1 MAETKRCPHCGGSNP
16 VNAQWCGQCH
26 ASFVEP
32 EPEPAP
38 EPTPVVPAPAVAVQ
52 GAEGDV
58 ALSAGAAAEAAEA
71 TAVRIAPTPQAPP
84 PPTAAVGTRH
94 GAFTV
99 REQGVVWTCDRCDTE
114 NPLDSPVCAVCG
126 TSFADV
132 MRPPVER
139 VERDPGTAALISL
152 FFPGAGHGYLGM
164 WGQAIARGV
173 LSLWVLFV
181 VLVSV
186 LQRSGRST
194 LIAVVFGLAAFA
206 LWAVAAHDAYRE
218 AQHQSGAVILKGKVF
233 LYLVLG
239 LLALLMILLV
249 STGLS
254 GRAG

>member
-1 MAETKRCPHCGGSNP
+1 MAETKRCPHCGGLNP
-16 VNAQWCGQCH
+16 VNAEWCGQCLER
-26 ASFVEP
+26 FV

-38 EPTPVVPAPAVAVQ
+38 EAEPAADAAAAAPAVSAQ

-58 ALSAGAAAEAAEA
+58 ALAAGAAAAA
-71 TAVRIAPTPQAPP
+71 TAGPTPQAPP
-84 PPTAAVGTRH
+84 PPTAAVGTQH

-99 REQGVVWTCDRCDTE
+99 REKGVVWTCDRCDNE
-114 NPLDSPVCAVCG
+114 NPLDSPVCEVCG
-126 TSFADV
+126 TSFAEV
-132 MRPPVER
+132 MRPKVER

-152 FFPGAGHGYLGM
+152 FFPGAGHAYLGM

-186 LQRSGRST
+186 LQRGAGSS
-194 LIAVVFGLAAFA
+194 LIAGVFGLAGFA
-206 LWAVAAHDAYRE
+206 LWGVAAHDAYRE
-218 AQHQSGAVILKGKVF
+218 AQHQESAVLLKGKMF

-249 STGLS
+249 TAGLS
-254 GRAG
+254 GRSG

>member
-16 VNAQWCGQCH
+16 VNAEWCGQCH
-26 ASFVEP
+26 QRFVEP
-32 EPEPAP
+32 EPEPVP
-38 EPTPVVPAPAVAVQ
+38 ETPPVVAAAVQ

-58 ALSAGAAAEAAEA
+58 AVAGEAIAAEASG
-71 TAVRIAPTPQAPP
+71 APGVLGPP

-94 GAFTV
+94 GSFTV
-99 REQGVVWTCDRCDTE
+99 REQGVVWTCDRCDNE

-126 TSFADV
+126 TSFAEV

-139 VERDPGTAALISL
+139 VERDPGTAAMISL

-186 LQRSGRST
+186 LQRGAGST
-194 LIAVVFGLAAFA
+194 LIAVTFGLAAFA
-206 LWAVAAHDAYRE
+206 LWAIAAHDAYRE
-218 AQHQSGAVILKGKVF
+218 AQHQESAVLLKGKVF

-239 LLALLMILLV
+239 LLALLMVLLV
-249 STGLS
+249 SAGLS
-254 GRAG
+254 GRSG

>member
-16 VNAQWCGQCH
+16 VNAEWCGQCH

-32 EPEPAP
+32 KPEPEP
-38 EPTPVVPAPAVAVQ
+38 EPPVATPAVAVQ
-52 GAEGDV
+52 GAEGDAAAV
-58 ALSAGAAAEAAEA
+58 AGAAAEAAG
-71 TAVRIAPTPQAPP
+71 APGPP

-94 GAFTV
+94 GAFAV
-99 REQGVVWTCDRCDTE
+99 REQGVVWTCDRCDNE

-126 TSFADV
+126 TSFAEV

-181 VLVSV
+181 VLVSL
-186 LQRSGRST
+186 LQRSGGST
-194 LIAVVFGLAAFA
+194 LIAGVFGLAAFG
-206 LWAVAAHDAYRE
+206 LWAIAAHDAYRE
-218 AQHQSGAVILKGKVF
+218 AQHQPGAVILKGKVF

-239 LLALLMILLV
+239 LLGLLMILLV
-249 STGLS
+249 ATGLS

>member
-16 VNAQWCGQCH
+16 VNAQWCGQCL

-32 EPEPAP
+32 EPEPTP
-38 EPTPVVPAPAVAVQ
+38 EPAPAAPAVAAQ
-52 GAEGDV
+52 GAEADI
-58 ALSAGAAAEAAEA
+58 ALAAAA
-71 TAVRIAPTPQAPP
+71 TVDAGGAPTPQAPP
-84 PPTAAVGTRH
+84 PPTAAVGTTH

-99 REQGVVWTCDRCDTE
+99 REHGVVWTCDRCDTE
-114 NPLDSPVCAVCG
+114 NPLDSPVCSVCG

-186 LQRSGRST
+186 LQRSGGST
-194 LIAVVFGLAAFA
+194 LIAIVFGLAAFA
-206 LWAVAAHDAYRE
+206 LWALAAHDAYRE
-218 AQHQSGAVILKGKVF
+218 AQNQSGAVILKGKVF

-254 GRAG
+254 GRA